1 VFRSIR
7 WRIAVPYII
16 LILVAMAGLTAY
28 LSHFVREAHLADLRS
43 QLTAEARLA
52 SDDLAPLLAR
62 EQPSDRFDTLAA
74 GWANLLDARIT
85 IIAPDGTVLGE
96 SHENRTQMDNH
107 LSRPEVQQALTQ
119 GAGSS
124 IRYSH
129 TVRYNM
135 MYAAVPV
142 MNTGNLVGIV
152 RIALPLRQIE
162 ENVAYLQRTIF
173 TTTIVATLLAML
185 LAWIIASHTTRPV
198 RELTTVADRMAA
210 GDLDAHL
217 LPAGHD
223 EVGQLTD
230 AFKRM
235 ADRIR
240 SDVTSLALEQSRL
253 AAVLDNMAD
262 GVLITGPA
270 GRVRLINPAAA
281 RMFGLSGQETH
292 NLSFAEVVRHHR
304 LIALWQACQEE
315 GREQVAE
322 VQVDWPERHLRVV
335 ISPLL
340 QAEGSNYLVIL
351 QDLTQIRRLEV
362 VRRDFLSNISHELR
376 TPLASLKALVDTLR
390 DGALDD
396 PPAAQHFLDRVET
409 EVDALTQMVQELVE
423 LTRIE
428 SGQVP
433 LQRTPTPVAEIL
445 RPPVARLQAQAERA
459 HVQLTLALAADIPAV
474 FADAERLHQVVTN
487 LVHNALKF
495 TPPGGAVTVSAEQR
509 DDEVVVSVRD
519 TGAGIPADDLP
530 RIFERFYRADRSR
543 SGGGTGLGLS
553 IAKHIVQ
560 AHGGRIWAESV
571 EGRGSTFYFSLPVTE
586 VTQSP

>member
-7 WRIAVPYII
+7 WRIAVPYIA
-16 LILVAMAGLTAY
+16 LILLAMAGLTAY
-28 LSHFVREAHLADLRS
+28 LSNFVREAHLADLRN

-52 SDDLAPLLAR
+52 GDDLAPLLAR
-62 EQPSDRFDTLAA
+62 QQPVDLFDTLAA
-74 GWANLLDARIT
+74 RWANLLDARVT

-96 SHENRTQMDNH
+96 SHEDRAQMDNH
-107 LSRPEVQQALTQ
+107 LSRPEVQQALAE

-124 IRYSH
+124 VRYSH

-142 MNTGNLVGIV
+142 MNAGKVVGIV
-152 RIALPLRQIE
+152 RVALPLRQIE
-162 ENVAYLQRTIF
+162 SNVAYLQRTIF
-173 TTTIVATLLAML
+173 TTTVVAAMLAML
-185 LAWIIASHTTRPV
+185 LAWIIAGRTTRPI
-198 RELTTVADRMAA
+198 RELTAVAERMAA

-235 ADRIR
+235 ADQIR
-240 SDVTSLALEQSRL
+240 HDVTSLALEQGRL

-270 GRVRLINPAAA
+270 GTVRLINPAAT
-281 RMFGLSGQETH
+281 RMFGVDEREARQQ
-292 NLSFAEVVRHHR
+292 SFAAVVRHHR
-304 LIALWQACQEE
+304 IISLWQACREE

-322 VQVDWPERHLRVV
+322 VQMDWPKRHLRIV
-335 ISPLL
+335 ISPLP
-340 QAEGSNYLVIL
+340 QAESNGYLVIL
-351 QDLTQIRRLEV
+351 QDLTQLRRLEV

-396 PPAAQHFLDRVET
+396 PPAAQHFLDRIET
-409 EVDALTQMVQELVE
+409 EVDALTQMVRELVE

-433 LQRTPTPVAEIL
+433 LHLTPTPVAEII
-445 RPPVARLQAQAERA
+445 RPPIARLQAQAERT
-459 HVQLTLALAADIPAV
+459 HVQLVLEPTGDLPAV
-474 FADAERLHQVVTN
+474 LADAERVHQVVTN

-495 TPPGGAVTVSAEQR
+495 TALGGEVAVSAEQTG
-509 DDEVVVSVRD
+509 DEVIIAVRD
-519 TGAGIPADDLP
+519 SGVGIPMDDLP

-560 AHGGRIWAESV
+560 AHGGRIWVESV
-571 EGRGSTFYFSLPVTE
+571 EGRGSTFFFSLPVVGTS
-586 VTQSP
+586 QS

>member
-1 VFRSIR
+1 MFRSIR
-7 WRIAVPYII
+7 WRIAVPYIA
-16 LILVAMAGLTAY
+16 LILLAMAGLTAY
-28 LSHFVREAHLADLRS
+28 LSNFVREAHLADLRN

-52 SDDLAPLLAR
+52 GDDLAPLLAR
-62 EQPSDRFDTLAA
+62 QQPVDLFDTLAA
-74 GWANLLDARIT
+74 RWANLLDARVT

-96 SHENRTQMDNH
+96 SHEDRAQMDNH
-107 LSRPEVQQALTQ
+107 LSRPEVQQALAE

-124 IRYSH
+124 VRYSH

-142 MNTGNLVGIV
+142 MNAGKVVGIV
-152 RIALPLRQIE
+152 RVALPLRQIE
-162 ENVAYLQRTIF
+162 SNVAYLQRTIF
-173 TTTIVATLLAML
+173 TTTVVAAMLAML
-185 LAWIIASHTTRPV
+185 LAWIIAGRTTRPI
-198 RELTTVADRMAA
+198 RELTAVAERMAA

-235 ADRIR
+235 ADQIR
-240 SDVTSLALEQSRL
+240 HDVTSLALEQGRL

-270 GRVRLINPAAA
+270 GTVRLINPAAT
-281 RMFGLSGQETH
+281 RMFGVDEREARQQ
-292 NLSFAEVVRHHR
+292 SFAAVVRHHR
-304 LIALWQACQEE
+304 IISLWQACREE

-322 VQVDWPERHLRVV
+322 VQMDWPKRHLRIV
-335 ISPLL
+335 ISPLP
-340 QAEGSNYLVIL
+340 QAESNGYLVIL
-351 QDLTQIRRLEV
+351 QDLTQLRRLEV

-396 PPAAQHFLDRVET
+396 PPAAQHFLDRIET
-409 EVDALTQMVQELVE
+409 EVDALTQMVRELVE

-433 LQRTPTPVAEIL
+433 LHLTPTPVAEII
-445 RPPVARLQAQAERA
+445 RPPIARLQAQAERT
-459 HVQLTLALAADIPAV
+459 HVQLVLEPTGDLPAV
-474 FADAERLHQVVTN
+474 LADAERVHQVVTN

-495 TPPGGAVTVSAEQR
+495 TALGGEVAVSAEQTG
-509 DDEVVVSVRD
+509 DEVIIAVRD
-519 TGAGIPADDLP
+519 SGVGIPMDDLP

-560 AHGGRIWAESV
+560 AHGGRIWVESV
-571 EGRGSTFYFSLPVTE
+571 EGRGSTFFFSLPVVGTS
-586 VTQSP
+586 QS

>member
-1 VFRSIR
+1 MFRSIR
-7 WRIAVPYII
+7 WRIALPYIV
-16 LILVAMAGLTAY
+16 LILLAMSGLTAY
-28 LSHFVREAHLADLRS
+28 LSNFVREAHLADLRS

-52 SDDLAPLLAR
+52 GDDLAPLLV
-62 EQPSDRFDTLAA
+62 QKPSPDLFDTLAKR
-74 GWANLLDARIT
+74 WANLLDARVT

-96 SHENRTQMDNH
+96 SHENRAEMDNH
-107 LSRPEVQQALTQ
+107 LSRPEVQQALAE

-124 IRYSH
+124 VRYSH

-142 MNTGNLVGIV
+142 MNAGTLVGIV
-152 RIALPLRQIE
+152 RIALPLQQIE
-162 ENVAYLQRTIF
+162 ANVAYLQRTIF
-173 TTTIVATLLAML
+173 TITVVVTLLAML
-185 LAWIIASHTTRPV
+185 LAWIIADRTTRPV
-198 RELTTVADRMAA
+198 RELTAVAERMAA
-210 GDLDAHL
+210 GNLDTHL

-235 ADRIR
+235 ADQIR
-240 SDVTSLALEQSRL
+240 HDVTSLAQEQSRL

-270 GRVRLINPAAA
+270 GIVRLINPAAA
-281 RMFGLSGQETH
+281 RMFGLSGQEAQGQ
-292 NLSFAEVVRHHR
+292 SFAAVVRHHR
-304 LIALWQACQEE
+304 IISLWQSCRKE
-315 GREQVAE
+315 GHEQVAE
-322 VQVDWPERHLRVV
+322 VQKDWPNRHLRVV
-335 ISPLL
+335 ISPLP
-340 QAEGSNYLVIL
+340 QTESSGYLVIL

-396 PPAAQHFLDRVET
+396 PPAAQRFLDRIET

-433 LQRTPTPVAEIL
+433 LHLTPTPVAEIL
-445 RPPVARLQAQAERA
+445 RPPIARLQAQAERA
-459 HVQLTLALAADIPAV
+459 AVQLALGPLENLAAAL
-474 FADAERLHQVVTN
+474 ADAERVHQVVTN
-487 LVHNALKF
+487 LVHNAIKF
-495 TPPGGAVTVSAEQR
+495 TAQGGQVTVSAEQAG
-509 DDEVVVSVRD
+509 DELIVAVRD
-519 TGAGIPADDLP
+519 SGVGIPADDLP

-571 EGRGSTFYFSLPVTE
+571 EGRGSTFYFSLPVVKE
-586 VTQSP
+586 